1 MKKTLL
7 AAALALVLGVA
18 LVSLHDQPAEAAI
31 VLVLP
36 PIPCSIVLCVAPD
49 CPAGTK
55 AVILPG
61 DCCFTCV
68 PTR

>member
-1 MKKTLL
+1 MTKKLL
-7 AAALALVLGVA
+7 LLGALALVVTAGAVA
-18 LVSLHDQPAEAAI
+18 LFVTPTEAAI
-31 VLVLP
+31 VALP
-36 PIPCSIVLCVAPD
+36 VDCSQVLCIAPD

-68 PTR
+68 PTK